1 MVDES
6 PVVESESW
14 GSGNDRS
21 AGHSTDQQSAS
32 SISVEP
38 QLLLERILTL
48 EIVRVAERA
57 AVSAARWR
65 GQGSEMKARRG
76 AADAM
81 RRELNILPI
90 EGIVVIGDGERDEAS
105 GLVIAEKVGIEGGPV
120 FDIPANPL
128 EGTAQCAPRA
138 CPMQ

>member
-1 MVDES
+1 MNR
-6 PVVESESW
+6 PLL
-14 GSGNDRS
+14 NRK
-21 AGHSTDQQSAS
+21 AGAAATIGPPHSTDQQSGS

-76 AADAM
+76 VADAM
-81 RRELNILPI
+81 RP
-90 EGIVVIGDGERDEAS
+90 S
-105 GLVIAEKVGIEGGPV
+105 
-120 FDIPANPL
+120 
-128 EGTAQCAPRA
+128 
-138 CPMQ
+138 